1 MENKIN
7 LSTPEIWEIE
17 KNLLELEKNLF
28 KQKKYYDDNIKYKG
42 IRDVRNLFDLSI
54 DEDYYKPIKTN
65 DSFNNNY
72 IEYESKGDKDKT
84 LSIKEYLD
92 IIRPILSDIIN
103 NHKTQGEWKVHSG
116 NNTIIN
122 YKTQGEWK
130 IRLTMTINIMFS
142 KDSDETRT
150 MHTKSKNIEIMMGN
164 GTAEIIR
171 ELLETLLQRYEK
183 GLEESVRGIELV
195 LIIFI
200 YYVINFIKQV

>member
-1 MENKIN
+1 
-7 LSTPEIWEIE
+7 
-17 KNLLELEKNLF
+17 
-28 KQKKYYDDNIKYKG
+28 
-42 IRDVRNLFDLSI
+42 
-54 DEDYYKPIKTN
+54 
-65 DSFNNNY
+65 
-72 IEYESKGDKDKT
+72 
-84 LSIKEYLD
+84 
-92 IIRPILSDIIN
+92 
-103 NHKTQGEWKVHSG
+103 
-116 NNTIIN
+116 
-122 YKTQGEWK
+122 
-130 IRLTMTINIMFS
+130 MTINIMFS